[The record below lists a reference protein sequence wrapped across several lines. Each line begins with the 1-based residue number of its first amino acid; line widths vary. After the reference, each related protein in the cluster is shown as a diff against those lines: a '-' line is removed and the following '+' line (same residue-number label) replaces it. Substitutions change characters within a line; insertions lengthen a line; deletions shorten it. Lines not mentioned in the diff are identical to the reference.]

1 MRIDTKNI
9 VKQSER
15 FALNIADQISKIKVQ
30 PFCEISFHSSEFRDK
45 ETLKKYIDKIPKSN
59 NPLIYVLQVQSLKK
73 MKRLIEYL
81 YLPEQPH
88 LS

>member
-30 PFCEISFHSSEFRDK
+30 PFCEISFHSLQFRDRA
-45 ETLKKYIDKIPKSN
+45 TLKKHLDKIPKSN
-59 NPLIYVLQVQSLKK
+59 NPLIYILRVQSLK
-73 MKRLIEYL
+73 R
-81 YLPEQPH
+81 
-88 LS
+88 